1 MTATVSV
8 LSALLETTV
17 PSRTLRAVRA
27 GASGASGV
35 AGGASS
41 AGEASGAG
49 SATGCS
55 EFVSTSLMSL
65 ACLCRGDLAL
75 ADVGVDAGD
84 LLAHRADLGVV
95 VERAGGIAK
104 AQVERLLLGG
114 AQLLDEG
121 FDVELL
127 ELGVGLGGHLRT
139 PPRE

>member
-8 LSALLETTV
+8 LSALFEMTV
-17 PSRTLRAVRA
+17 PSRTLRELRAV
-27 GASGASGV
+27 
-35 AGGASS
+35 
-41 AGEASGAG
+41 
-49 SATGCS
+49 
-55 EFVSTSLMSL
+55 VSVSVISL
-65 ACLCRGDLAL
+65 ACLGSDDLAL

-95 VERAGGIAK
+95 VERPGGIAE
-104 AQVERLLLGG
+104 AQVQRLLLRG

-121 FDVELL
+121 LDAELL